1 VTGETSYSSAGVV
14 PIVALNAQRSESLCS
29 QAEFEVVTYS
39 AGSSSPAG
47 GVAFA
52 IVAP

>member
-1 VTGETSYSSAGVV
+1 M
-14 PIVALNAQRSESLCS
+14 PIAALNAQRKDCS